1 MDVSLGPSSAA
12 LKGSRGTRRVRNREV
27 PVGGDVI
34 VGVNDQEIRSHEELM
49 RYLITETQPD
59 EPVSVDIIRDGR
71 EVTEQVT
78 FGERPA
84 PRPQTQSHRRRGTVP
99 GR

>member
-1 MDVSLGPSSAA
+1 MFT
-12 LKGSRGTRRVRNREV
+12 SRF
-27 PVGGDVI
+27 I

-71 EVTEQVT
+71 EITEQVT
-78 FGERPA
+78 LGERPA
-84 PRPQTQSHRRRGTVP
+84 AKPRTQSHRRRGAAP